1 MIDGFQ
7 VCGLYRNRERIVSM
21 KKLWIQ
27 YIMVI
32 LSAAMMMAVVPDFSD
47 SIKSAQAQPDWQI
60 DVPSEEETEFG
71 DFVLPIPDQ
80 DQSSSAQSAAGIEG
94 MSSMIRS
101 LFSSMPVSSKSSQST
116 SRVSSRR
123 SSSVIQD
130 PTASMTPIPSSK
142 PSSSS
147 SLLTSSSAS
156 SVVSAGSS
164 ETGEKV
170 WVTVNGK
177 AQELALLDVL
187 PRIVENEIGSSSE
200 PEALKA
206 QAVAAHTYIRYYND
220 RGDAPAVSLKAV
232 YPANQAKMDAAIQA
246 VADKIITVNGKAVY
260 TPYCASSA
268 GKTNSSADVWG
279 GSLSHLVS
287 VESKYDSQDTK
298 NWGTKKIIS
307 VSEIKTLLETKG
319 GITVS
324 GEPEEWFKVINYTA
338 GGYNKNMSVCG
349 QTQCRISGKT
359 QTITGRVL
367 RENILS
373 LKSAKFDVTVEGDSF
388 IFTTYGYGHGVGMP
402 QIGANLYAKNEKWSY
417 QKILTHYYTGVTIT
431 TLK

>member
-1 MIDGFQ
+1 
-7 VCGLYRNRERIVSM
+7 
-21 KKLWIQ
+21 
-27 YIMVI
+27 
-32 LSAAMMMAVVPDFSD
+32 MMAVVPDFSD
-47 SIKSAQAQPDWQI
+47 SIKSVQAQPDWQTDI
-60 DVPSEEETEFG
+60 PSEEETEFG

-80 DQSSSAQSAAGIEG
+80 DQLSSTQSAADIED
-94 MSSMIRS
+94 MSSMVRS
-101 LFSSMPVSSKSSQST
+101 LFSSMPVSSKNSQST

-142 PSSSS
+142 PSSASS
-147 SLLTSSSAS
+147 KSSSAS
-156 SVVSAGSS
+156 SKPQSSSASVTSS
-164 ETGEKV
+164 APPLVEKKV

-177 AQELALLDVL
+177 AQELALLEVL
-187 PRIVENEIGSSSE
+187 PQIVENEIGSSAE

-206 QAVAAHTYIRYYND
+206 QAVAAHTYIQYYND
-220 RGDAPAVSLKAV
+220 RGNAPAVSLKAV

-260 TPYCASSA
+260 TPYCAASA
-268 GKTNSSADVWG
+268 GKTNSSVDVWG
-279 GSLSHLVS
+279 GPLSHLVS
-287 VESKYDSQDTK
+287 VESKYDNQDAK
-298 NWGTKKIIS
+298 NWGTKKTIP
-307 VSEIKTLLETKG
+307 VSEVKSLLETKG

-324 GEPEEWFKVINYTA
+324 GKPEEWFKVINYTV

-349 QTQCRISGKT
+349 QTQCTINGKA

-373 LKSAKFDVTVEGDSF
+373 LKSAKFEVKVEGDQF
-388 IFTTYGYGHGVGMP
+388 IFTTYGDGHGVGMP

>member
-1 MIDGFQ
+1 
-7 VCGLYRNRERIVSM
+7 M

-80 DQSSSAQSAAGIEG
+80 DQSSSAQSAADIEG

-156 SVVSAGSS
+156 STVSAGSS
-164 ETGEKV
+164 EIGEKV

-287 VESKYDSQDTK
+287 VESRYDSQDTK
-298 NWGTKKIIS
+298 NWGTKKTMS
-307 VSEIKTLLETKG
+307 VSEVQKLLETKG

-349 QTQCRISGKT
+349 QTQCTINGKT

-373 LKSAKFDVTVEGDSF
+373 LRSAKFDVKVEGDSF

>member
-1 MIDGFQ
+1 
-7 VCGLYRNRERIVSM
+7 M

-60 DVPSEEETEFG
+60 DIPSEEETEFG
-71 DFVLPIPDQ
+71 DFVLPIPDR

-298 NWGTKKIIS
+298 NWGTKKTIS
-307 VSEIKTLLETKG
+307 VSEVKTLLETKG

-349 QTQCRISGKT
+349 QTQCKISGKT

>member
-1 MIDGFQ
+1 
-7 VCGLYRNRERIVSM
+7 M

-60 DVPSEEETEFG
+60 DIPSEEETEFG
-71 DFVLPIPDQ
+71 DFVLPIPDR
-80 DQSSSAQSAAGIEG
+80 DQSSSAQSAADIED
-94 MSSMIRS
+94 MSSMVRS
-101 LFSSMPVSSKSSQST
+101 LFSSMPVSSKNSQST

-142 PSSSS
+142 PSSASS
-147 SLLTSSSAS
+147 KSSSAS
-156 SVVSAGSS
+156 SKPQSSSASVTSS
-164 ETGEKV
+164 APPLVEKKV
-170 WVTVNGK
+170 WVTVNSK
-177 AQELALLDVL
+177 AQELALLEVL
-187 PRIVENEIGSSSE
+187 PQIVENEIGSSAE

-206 QAVAAHTYIRYYND
+206 QAVAAHTYIQYYND
-220 RGDAPAVSLKAV
+220 RGNAPAVSLKAV

-260 TPYCASSA
+260 TPYCAASA
-268 GKTNSSADVWG
+268 GKTNSSVDVWG
-279 GSLSHLVS
+279 GPLSHLVS
-287 VESKYDSQDTK
+287 VESKYDNQDAK
-298 NWGTKKIIS
+298 NWGTKKTIP
-307 VSEIKTLLETKG
+307 VSEVKSLLETKG

-324 GEPEEWFKVINYTA
+324 GKPEEWFKVINYTV

-349 QTQCRISGKT
+349 QTQCTINGKA

-373 LKSAKFDVTVEGDSF
+373 LKSAKFEVKVEGDQF

>member
-1 MIDGFQ
+1 
-7 VCGLYRNRERIVSM
+7 
-21 KKLWIQ
+21 
-27 YIMVI
+27 
-32 LSAAMMMAVVPDFSD
+32 MMAVVPDFSD
-47 SIKSAQAQPDWQI
+47 SIKSVQAQPDWQTDI
-60 DVPSEEETEFG
+60 PSEEETEFG

-80 DQSSSAQSAAGIEG
+80 DQLSSTQSAADIED
-94 MSSMIRS
+94 MSSMVRS
-101 LFSSMPVSSKSSQST
+101 LFSSMPVSSKNSQST

-142 PSSSS
+142 PSSASS
-147 SLLTSSSAS
+147 KSSSAS
-156 SVVSAGSS
+156 SKPQSSSAFVTSS
-164 ETGEKV
+164 APPLVEKKV

-177 AQELALLDVL
+177 AQELALLEVL
-187 PRIVENEIGSSSE
+187 PQIVENEIGSSAE

-206 QAVAAHTYIRYYND
+206 QAVAAHTYIQYYND
-220 RGDAPAVSLKAV
+220 RGNAPAVSLKAV

-260 TPYCASSA
+260 TPYCAASA
-268 GKTNSSADVWG
+268 GKTNSSVDVWG
-279 GSLSHLVS
+279 GPLSHLVS
-287 VESKYDSQDTK
+287 VESKYDNQDAK
-298 NWGTKKIIS
+298 NWGTKKTIL
-307 VSEIKTLLETKG
+307 VSEVKSLLETKG

-324 GEPEEWFKVINYTA
+324 GKPEEWFKVINYTV

-349 QTQCRISGKT
+349 QTQCTINGKA

-373 LKSAKFDVTVEGDSF
+373 LKSAKFEVKVEGDQF

>member
-1 MIDGFQ
+1 
-7 VCGLYRNRERIVSM
+7 M

-147 SLLTSSSAS
+147 SLITSSSAS

-298 NWGTKKIIS
+298 NWGTKKTIS
-307 VSEIKTLLETKG
+307 VSEVKTLLETKG

-349 QTQCRISGKT
+349 QTQCKISGKT

>member
-1 MIDGFQ
+1 
-7 VCGLYRNRERIVSM
+7 M

-47 SIKSAQAQPDWQI
+47 SIKSVQAQPDWQTDI
-60 DVPSEEETEFG
+60 PSEEETEFG

-80 DQSSSAQSAAGIEG
+80 DQLSSTQSAADIED
-94 MSSMIRS
+94 MSSMVRS
-101 LFSSMPVSSKSSQST
+101 LFSSMPVSSKNSQST

-142 PSSSS
+142 PSSASS
-147 SLLTSSSAS
+147 KSSSAS
-156 SVVSAGSS
+156 SKPQSSSAFVTSS
-164 ETGEKV
+164 APPLVEKKV

-177 AQELALLDVL
+177 AQELALLEVL
-187 PRIVENEIGSSSE
+187 PQIVENEIGSSAE

-206 QAVAAHTYIRYYND
+206 QAVAAHTYIQYYND
-220 RGDAPAVSLKAV
+220 RGNAPAVSLKAV

-260 TPYCASSA
+260 TPYCAASA
-268 GKTNSSADVWG
+268 GKTNSSVDVWG
-279 GSLSHLVS
+279 GPLSHLVS
-287 VESKYDSQDTK
+287 VESKYDNQDAK
-298 NWGTKKIIS
+298 NWGTKKTIP
-307 VSEIKTLLETKG
+307 VSEVKSLLETKG

-324 GEPEEWFKVINYTA
+324 GKPEEWFKVINYTV
-338 GGYNKNMSVCG
+338 GGYNKNMSVWG
-349 QTQCRISGKT
+349 QTQCTINGKA

-373 LKSAKFDVTVEGDSF
+373 LKSAKFEVKVEGDQF

>member
-1 MIDGFQ
+1 
-7 VCGLYRNRERIVSM
+7 M

-60 DVPSEEETEFG
+60 DIPSEEETEFG

-80 DQSSSAQSAAGIEG
+80 DQLSSTQSAADIED
-94 MSSMIRS
+94 MSSMVRS
-101 LFSSMPVSSKSSQST
+101 LFSSMPVSSKNSQST

-142 PSSSS
+142 PSSASS
-147 SLLTSSSAS
+147 KSSSAS
-156 SVVSAGSS
+156 SKPQSSSAFVTSS
-164 ETGEKV
+164 APPLVEKKV

-177 AQELALLDVL
+177 AQELALLEVL
-187 PRIVENEIGSSSE
+187 PQIVENEIGSSAE

-206 QAVAAHTYIRYYND
+206 QAVAAHTYIQYYND
-220 RGDAPAVSLKAV
+220 RGNAPAVSLKAV

-260 TPYCASSA
+260 TPYCAASA
-268 GKTNSSADVWG
+268 GKTNSSVDVWG
-279 GSLSHLVS
+279 GPLSHLVS
-287 VESKYDSQDTK
+287 VESKYDNQDAK
-298 NWGTKKIIS
+298 NWGTKKTIP
-307 VSEIKTLLETKG
+307 VSEVKSLLETKG

-324 GEPEEWFKVINYTA
+324 GKPEEWFKVINYTV

-349 QTQCRISGKT
+349 QTQCTINGKA

-373 LKSAKFDVTVEGDSF
+373 LKSAKFEVKVEGDQF

-417 QKILTHYYTGVTIT
+417 QKILTHY
-431 TLK
+431 

>member
-1 MIDGFQ
+1 
-7 VCGLYRNRERIVSM
+7 
-21 KKLWIQ
+21 
-27 YIMVI
+27 
-32 LSAAMMMAVVPDFSD
+32 MMAVVPDFSD
-47 SIKSAQAQPDWQI
+47 SIKSVQAQPDWQTDI
-60 DVPSEEETEFG
+60 PSEEETEFG

-80 DQSSSAQSAAGIEG
+80 DQLSSTQAAADIED
-94 MSSMIRS
+94 MSSMVRS
-101 LFSSMPVSSKSSQST
+101 LFSSMPVSSKNSQST

-142 PSSSS
+142 PSSASS
-147 SLLTSSSAS
+147 KSSSAS
-156 SVVSAGSS
+156 SKPQSSSAFVTSS
-164 ETGEKV
+164 APPLVEKKV

-177 AQELALLDVL
+177 AQELALLEVL
-187 PRIVENEIGSSSE
+187 PQIVENEIGSSAE

-206 QAVAAHTYIRYYND
+206 QAVAAHTYIQYYND
-220 RGDAPAVSLKAV
+220 RGNAPAVSLKAV

-260 TPYCASSA
+260 TPYCAASA
-268 GKTNSSADVWG
+268 GKTNSSVDVWG
-279 GSLSHLVS
+279 GPLSHLVS
-287 VESKYDSQDTK
+287 VESKYDNQDAK
-298 NWGTKKIIS
+298 NWGTKKTIP
-307 VSEIKTLLETKG
+307 VSEVKSLLETKG

-324 GEPEEWFKVINYTA
+324 GKPEEWFKVINYTV

-349 QTQCRISGKT
+349 QTQCTINGKA

-373 LKSAKFDVTVEGDSF
+373 LKSAKFEVKVEGDQF

>member
-1 MIDGFQ
+1 M
-7 VCGLYRNRERIVSM
+7 L
-21 KKLWIQ
+21 
-27 YIMVI
+27 
-32 LSAAMMMAVVPDFSD
+32 AVVPDFSD
-47 SIKSAQAQPDWQI
+47 LIKSAQAQPDWQTDI
-60 DVPSEEETEFG
+60 PSEEETEFG
-71 DFVLPIPDQ
+71 DFVLPIPNEDQ
-80 DQSSSAQSAAGIEG
+80 LSSVYLASDTER
-94 MSSMIRS
+94 MSSMLRS
-101 LFSSMPVSSKSSQST
+101 LFTSMPASSKSSSST
-116 SRVSSRR
+116 SRVSSKLS

-130 PTASMTPIPSSK
+130 PTASMPPIPSSK

-147 SLLTSSSAS
+147 SLFTSSA
-156 SVVSAGSS
+156 VSATSSGSS
-164 ETGEKV
+164 EVGEKV

-177 AQELALLDVL
+177 QQELALLEVL
-187 PRIVENEIGSSSE
+187 PQIVENEIGSSSE

-206 QAVAAHTYIRYYND
+206 QAVAAHTFIRYYND
-220 RGDAPAVSLKAV
+220 RDSAPAVSLKAV
-232 YPANQAKMDAAIQA
+232 YPANQAKMDAAIRA
-246 VADKIITVNGKAVY
+246 VADKIMTVGGKAVY

-268 GKTNSSADVWG
+268 GKTNSSVDVWG
-279 GSLSHLVS
+279 GNLSHLVS

-298 NWGTKKIIS
+298 NWGTRKTMS
-307 VSEIKTLLETKG
+307 VSEVKSLLETKG

-324 GEPEEWFKVINYTA
+324 GKPEEWFKIINYTA

-349 QTQCRISGKT
+349 QTQCTINGKT

-373 LKSAKFDVTVEGDSF
+373 LRSAKFDVKVEGDSF

-417 QKILTHYYTGVTIT
+417 QQILTHYYTGVTIT

>member
-1 MIDGFQ
+1 
-7 VCGLYRNRERIVSM
+7 
-21 KKLWIQ
+21 
-27 YIMVI
+27 
-32 LSAAMMMAVVPDFSD
+32 MMAVLPDFSD
-47 SIKSAQAQPDWQI
+47 SIKSVQAQPDWQTDI
-60 DVPSEEETEFG
+60 PSEEETEFG

-80 DQSSSAQSAAGIEG
+80 DQLSSTQSAADIED
-94 MSSMIRS
+94 MSSMVRS
-101 LFSSMPVSSKSSQST
+101 LFSSMPVSSKNSQST

-142 PSSSS
+142 PSSASS
-147 SLLTSSSAS
+147 KSSSAS
-156 SVVSAGSS
+156 SKPQSSSAFVTSS
-164 ETGEKV
+164 APPLVEKKV

-287 VESKYDSQDTK
+287 VESKYDNQDAK
-298 NWGTKKIIS
+298 NWGTKKTIP
-307 VSEIKTLLETKG
+307 VSEVKSLLETKG

-324 GEPEEWFKVINYTA
+324 GKPEEWFKVINYTV

-349 QTQCRISGKT
+349 QTQCTINGKA

-373 LKSAKFDVTVEGDSF
+373 LKSAKFEVKVEGDQF

>member
-1 MIDGFQ
+1 
-7 VCGLYRNRERIVSM
+7 
-21 KKLWIQ
+21 
-27 YIMVI
+27 
-32 LSAAMMMAVVPDFSD
+32 MMAVLPDFSD
-47 SIKSAQAQPDWQI
+47 SIKSVQAQPDWQTDI
-60 DVPSEEETEFG
+60 PSEEETEFG

-80 DQSSSAQSAAGIEG
+80 DQLSSTQSAADIED
-94 MSSMIRS
+94 MSSMVRS
-101 LFSSMPVSSKSSQST
+101 LFSSMPVSSKNSQST

-142 PSSSS
+142 PSSASS
-147 SLLTSSSAS
+147 KSSSAS
-156 SVVSAGSS
+156 SKPQSSSASVTSS
-164 ETGEKV
+164 APPLVEKKV

-177 AQELALLDVL
+177 AQELALLEVL
-187 PRIVENEIGSSSE
+187 PQIVENEIGSSAE

-206 QAVAAHTYIRYYND
+206 QAVAAHTYIQYYND
-220 RGDAPAVSLKAV
+220 RGNAPAVSLKAV

-260 TPYCASSA
+260 TPYCAASA
-268 GKTNSSADVWG
+268 GKTNSSVDVWG
-279 GSLSHLVS
+279 GPLSHLVS
-287 VESKYDSQDTK
+287 VESKYDNQDAK
-298 NWGTKKIIS
+298 NWGTKKTIP
-307 VSEIKTLLETKG
+307 VSEVKSLLETKG

-324 GEPEEWFKVINYTA
+324 GKPEEWFKVINYTV

-349 QTQCRISGKT
+349 QTQCTINGKA

-373 LKSAKFDVTVEGDSF
+373 LKSAKFEVKVEGDQF

>member
-1 MIDGFQ
+1 
-7 VCGLYRNRERIVSM
+7 
-21 KKLWIQ
+21 
-27 YIMVI
+27 
-32 LSAAMMMAVVPDFSD
+32 MMAVVPDFSD
-47 SIKSAQAQPDWQI
+47 SIKSVQAQPDWQTDI
-60 DVPSEEETEFG
+60 PSEEETEFG

-80 DQSSSAQSAAGIEG
+80 DQLSSTQSAADIED
-94 MSSMIRS
+94 MSSMVRS
-101 LFSSMPVSSKSSQST
+101 LFSSMPVSSKNSQST

-142 PSSSS
+142 PSSASS
-147 SLLTSSSAS
+147 KSSSAS
-156 SVVSAGSS
+156 SKPQSSSAFVTSS
-164 ETGEKV
+164 APPLVEKKV

-177 AQELALLDVL
+177 AQELALLEVL
-187 PRIVENEIGSSSE
+187 PQIVENEIGSSAE

-206 QAVAAHTYIRYYND
+206 QAVAAHTYIQYYND
-220 RGDAPAVSLKAV
+220 RGNAPAVSLKAV

-260 TPYCASSA
+260 TPYCAASA
-268 GKTNSSADVWG
+268 GKTNSSVDVWG
-279 GSLSHLVS
+279 GPLSHLVS

-298 NWGTKKIIS
+298 NWGTKKTIS
-307 VSEIKTLLETKG
+307 VSEVKTLLETKG

-349 QTQCRISGKT
+349 QTQCKISGKT

>member
-1 MIDGFQ
+1 
-7 VCGLYRNRERIVSM
+7 M

-60 DVPSEEETEFG
+60 DIPSEEETEFG

-80 DQSSSAQSAAGIEG
+80 DQLSSTQSAADIED
-94 MSSMIRS
+94 MSSMVRS
-101 LFSSMPVSSKSSQST
+101 LFSSMPVSSKNSQST

-142 PSSSS
+142 PSSASS
-147 SLLTSSSAS
+147 KSSSAS
-156 SVVSAGSS
+156 SKPQSSSAFVTSS
-164 ETGEKV
+164 APPLVEKKV

-177 AQELALLDVL
+177 AQELALLEVL
-187 PRIVENEIGSSSE
+187 PQIVENEIGSSAE

-206 QAVAAHTYIRYYND
+206 QAVAAHTYIQYYND
-220 RGDAPAVSLKAV
+220 RGNAPAVSLKAV

-260 TPYCASSA
+260 TPYCAASA
-268 GKTNSSADVWG
+268 GKTNSSVDVWG
-279 GSLSHLVS
+279 GPLSHLVS
-287 VESKYDSQDTK
+287 VESKYDNQDAK
-298 NWGTKKIIS
+298 NWGTKKTIP
-307 VSEIKTLLETKG
+307 VSEVKSLLETKG

-324 GEPEEWFKVINYTA
+324 GKPEEWFKVINYTV

-349 QTQCRISGKT
+349 QTQCTINGKA

-373 LKSAKFDVTVEGDSF
+373 LKSAKFEVKVEGDQF

>member
-1 MIDGFQ
+1 M
-7 VCGLYRNRERIVSM
+7 
-21 KKLWIQ
+21 
-27 YIMVI
+27 
-32 LSAAMMMAVVPDFSD
+32 
-47 SIKSAQAQPDWQI
+47 
-60 DVPSEEETEFG
+60 
-71 DFVLPIPDQ
+71 
-80 DQSSSAQSAAGIEG
+80 
-94 MSSMIRS
+94 
-101 LFSSMPVSSKSSQST
+101 
-116 SRVSSRR
+116 
-123 SSSVIQD
+123 IQD

-142 PSSSS
+142 PSSASS
-147 SLLTSSSAS
+147 KSSSAS
-156 SVVSAGSS
+156 SKPQSSSASVTSS
-164 ETGEKV
+164 APPLVEKKV

-177 AQELALLDVL
+177 AQELALLEVL
-187 PRIVENEIGSSSE
+187 PQIVENEIGSSAE

-206 QAVAAHTYIRYYND
+206 QAVAAHTYIQYYND
-220 RGDAPAVSLKAV
+220 RGNAPAVSLKAV

-260 TPYCASSA
+260 TPYCAASA
-268 GKTNSSADVWG
+268 GKTNSSVDVWG
-279 GSLSHLVS
+279 GPLSHLVS
-287 VESKYDSQDTK
+287 VESKYDNQDAK
-298 NWGTKKIIS
+298 NWGTKKTIP
-307 VSEIKTLLETKG
+307 VSEVKSLLETKG

-324 GEPEEWFKVINYTA
+324 GKPEEWFKVINYTV

-349 QTQCRISGKT
+349 QTQCTINGKA

-373 LKSAKFDVTVEGDSF
+373 LKSAKFEVKVEGDQF

>member
-1 MIDGFQ
+1 
-7 VCGLYRNRERIVSM
+7 M

-60 DVPSEEETEFG
+60 DIPSEEETEFG
-71 DFVLPIPDQ
+71 DFVLPIPDR
-80 DQSSSAQSAAGIEG
+80 DQSSSAQSAADIED
-94 MSSMIRS
+94 MSSMVRS
-101 LFSSMPVSSKSSQST
+101 LFSSMPVSSKNSQST

-142 PSSSS
+142 PSSASS
-147 SLLTSSSAS
+147 KSSSAS
-156 SVVSAGSS
+156 SKPQSSSASVTSS
-164 ETGEKV
+164 APPLVEKKV

-177 AQELALLDVL
+177 AQELALLEVL
-187 PRIVENEIGSSSE
+187 PQIVENEIGSSAE

-206 QAVAAHTYIRYYND
+206 QAVAAHTYIQYYND
-220 RGDAPAVSLKAV
+220 RGNAPAVSLKAV

-260 TPYCASSA
+260 TPYCAASA
-268 GKTNSSADVWG
+268 GKTNSSVDVWG
-279 GSLSHLVS
+279 GPLSHLVS
-287 VESKYDSQDTK
+287 VESKYDNQDAK
-298 NWGTKKIIS
+298 NWGTKKTIP
-307 VSEIKTLLETKG
+307 VSEVKSLLETKG

-324 GEPEEWFKVINYTA
+324 GKPEEWFKVINYTV

-349 QTQCRISGKT
+349 QTQCTINGKA

-373 LKSAKFDVTVEGDSF
+373 LKSAKFEVKVEGDQF

>member
-1 MIDGFQ
+1 
-7 VCGLYRNRERIVSM
+7 M

-47 SIKSAQAQPDWQI
+47 SIKSVQAQPDWQTDI
-60 DVPSEEETEFG
+60 PSEEETEFG

-80 DQSSSAQSAAGIEG
+80 DQLSSTQSAADIED
-94 MSSMIRS
+94 MSSMVRS
-101 LFSSMPVSSKSSQST
+101 LFSSMPVSSKNSQST

-142 PSSSS
+142 PSSASS
-147 SLLTSSSAS
+147 KSSSAS
-156 SVVSAGSS
+156 SKPQSSSASVTSS
-164 ETGEKV
+164 APPLVEKKV

-177 AQELALLDVL
+177 AQELALLEVL
-187 PRIVENEIGSSSE
+187 PQIVENEIGSSAE

-206 QAVAAHTYIRYYND
+206 QAVAAHTYIQYYND
-220 RGDAPAVSLKAV
+220 RGNAPAVSLKAV

-246 VADKIITVNGKAVY
+246 VADKIITLNGKAVY
-260 TPYCASSA
+260 TPYCAASA
-268 GKTNSSADVWG
+268 GKTNSSVDVWG
-279 GSLSHLVS
+279 GPLSHLVS
-287 VESKYDSQDTK
+287 VESKYDNQDAK
-298 NWGTKKIIS
+298 NWGTKKTIP
-307 VSEIKTLLETKG
+307 VSEVKSLLETKG

-324 GEPEEWFKVINYTA
+324 GKPEEWFKVINYTV

-349 QTQCRISGKT
+349 QTQCTINGKA

-373 LKSAKFDVTVEGDSF
+373 LKSAKFEVKVEGDQF

>member
-1 MIDGFQ
+1 
-7 VCGLYRNRERIVSM
+7 
-21 KKLWIQ
+21 
-27 YIMVI
+27 
-32 LSAAMMMAVVPDFSD
+32 MMAVVPDFSD
-47 SIKSAQAQPDWQI
+47 SIKSVQAQPDWQTDI
-60 DVPSEEETEFG
+60 PSEEETEFG

-80 DQSSSAQSAAGIEG
+80 DQLSSTQSAADIED
-94 MSSMIRS
+94 MSSMVRS
-101 LFSSMPVSSKSSQST
+101 LFSSMPVSSKNSQST

-142 PSSSS
+142 PSSASS
-147 SLLTSSSAS
+147 KSSSAS
-156 SVVSAGSS
+156 SKPQSSSASVTSS
-164 ETGEKV
+164 APPLVEKKV

-177 AQELALLDVL
+177 AQELALLEVL
-187 PRIVENEIGSSSE
+187 PQIVENEIGSSAE

-206 QAVAAHTYIRYYND
+206 QAVAAHTYIQYYND
-220 RGDAPAVSLKAV
+220 RGNAPAVSLKAV

-260 TPYCASSA
+260 TPYCAASA
-268 GKTNSSADVWG
+268 GKTNSSVDVWG
-279 GSLSHLVS
+279 GPLSHLVS
-287 VESKYDSQDTK
+287 VESKYDNQDAK
-298 NWGTKKIIS
+298 NWGTKKTIP
-307 VSEIKTLLETKG
+307 VSEVKSLLETKG

-324 GEPEEWFKVINYTA
+324 GKPEEWFKVINYTV

-349 QTQCRISGKT
+349 QTQCTINGKA

-373 LKSAKFDVTVEGDSF
+373 LKSAKFEVKVEGDQF

>member
-1 MIDGFQ
+1 
-7 VCGLYRNRERIVSM
+7 M

-47 SIKSAQAQPDWQI
+47 SIKSVQAQPDWQTDI
-60 DVPSEEETEFG
+60 PSEEETEFG

-80 DQSSSAQSAAGIEG
+80 DQLSSTQSAADIED
-94 MSSMIRS
+94 MSSMVRS
-101 LFSSMPVSSKSSQST
+101 LFSSMPVSSKNSQST

-142 PSSSS
+142 PSSASS
-147 SLLTSSSAS
+147 KSSSAS
-156 SVVSAGSS
+156 SKPQSSSAFVTSS
-164 ETGEKV
+164 APPLVEKKV

-177 AQELALLDVL
+177 AQELALLEVL
-187 PRIVENEIGSSSE
+187 PQIVENEIGSSAE

-206 QAVAAHTYIRYYND
+206 QAVAAHTYIQYYND
-220 RGDAPAVSLKAV
+220 RGNAPAVSLKAV

-260 TPYCASSA
+260 TPYCAASA
-268 GKTNSSADVWG
+268 GKTNSSVDVWG
-279 GSLSHLVS
+279 GPLSHLVS
-287 VESKYDSQDTK
+287 VESKYDNQDAK
-298 NWGTKKIIS
+298 NWGTKKTIL
-307 VSEIKTLLETKG
+307 VSEVKSLLETKG

-324 GEPEEWFKVINYTA
+324 GKPEEWFKVINYTV

-349 QTQCRISGKT
+349 QTQCTINGKA

-373 LKSAKFDVTVEGDSF
+373 LKSAKFEVKVEGDQF

>member
-1 MIDGFQ
+1 
-7 VCGLYRNRERIVSM
+7 
-21 KKLWIQ
+21 
-27 YIMVI
+27 
-32 LSAAMMMAVVPDFSD
+32 MMAVVPDFSD
-47 SIKSAQAQPDWQI
+47 SIKSVQAQPDWQTDI
-60 DVPSEEETEFG
+60 PSEEETEFG

-80 DQSSSAQSAAGIEG
+80 DQLSSTQSAADIED
-94 MSSMIRS
+94 MSSMVRS
-101 LFSSMPVSSKSSQST
+101 LFSSMPVSSKNSQST

-130 PTASMTPIPSSK
+130 PTASMRPIPSSK
-142 PSSSS
+142 PSSASS
-147 SLLTSSSAS
+147 KSSSAS
-156 SVVSAGSS
+156 SKPQSSSAFVTSS
-164 ETGEKV
+164 APPLVEKKV

-177 AQELALLDVL
+177 AQELALLEVL
-187 PRIVENEIGSSSE
+187 PQIVENEIGSSAE

-206 QAVAAHTYIRYYND
+206 QAVAAHTYIQYYND
-220 RGDAPAVSLKAV
+220 RGNAPAVSLKAV

-260 TPYCASSA
+260 TPYCAASA
-268 GKTNSSADVWG
+268 GKTNSSVDVWG
-279 GSLSHLVS
+279 GPLSHLVS
-287 VESKYDSQDTK
+287 VESKYDNQDAK
-298 NWGTKKIIS
+298 NWGTKKTIP
-307 VSEIKTLLETKG
+307 VSEVKSLLETKG

-324 GEPEEWFKVINYTA
+324 GKPEEWFKVINYTV

-349 QTQCRISGKT
+349 QTQCTINGKA

-373 LKSAKFDVTVEGDSF
+373 LKSAKFEVKVEGDQF

>member
-1 MIDGFQ
+1 
-7 VCGLYRNRERIVSM
+7 M

-47 SIKSAQAQPDWQI
+47 SIKSVQAQPDWQTDI
-60 DVPSEEETEFG
+60 PSEEETEFG

-80 DQSSSAQSAAGIEG
+80 DQLSSTQSAADIED
-94 MSSMIRS
+94 MSSMVRS
-101 LFSSMPVSSKSSQST
+101 LFSSMPVSSKNSQST

-142 PSSSS
+142 PSSASS
-147 SLLTSSSAS
+147 KSSSAS
-156 SVVSAGSS
+156 SKPQSSSASVTSS
-164 ETGEKV
+164 APPLVEKKV

-177 AQELALLDVL
+177 AQELALLEVL
-187 PRIVENEIGSSSE
+187 PQIVENEIGSSAE

-206 QAVAAHTYIRYYND
+206 QAVAAHTYIQYYND
-220 RGDAPAVSLKAV
+220 RGNAPAVSLKAV

-260 TPYCASSA
+260 TPYCAASA
-268 GKTNSSADVWG
+268 GKTNSSVDVWAG
-279 GSLSHLVS
+279 ALSHLVS
-287 VESKYDSQDTK
+287 VESKYDNQDAK
-298 NWGTKKIIS
+298 NWGTKKTIP
-307 VSEIKTLLETKG
+307 VSEVKSLLETKG

-324 GEPEEWFKVINYTA
+324 GKPEEWFKVINYTV
-338 GGYNKNMSVCG
+338 GGYNKNMSVCK
-349 QTQCRISGKT
+349 QTQCTINGKA

-373 LKSAKFDVTVEGDSF
+373 LKSAKFEVKVEGDQF

>member
-1 MIDGFQ
+1 
-7 VCGLYRNRERIVSM
+7 
-21 KKLWIQ
+21 
-27 YIMVI
+27 
-32 LSAAMMMAVVPDFSD
+32 MMAVVPDFSD
-47 SIKSAQAQPDWQI
+47 SIKSAQAQPDWQTDI
-60 DVPSEEETEFG
+60 PSEEETEFG

-80 DQSSSAQSAAGIEG
+80 DQLSSTQSAADIED
-94 MSSMIRS
+94 MSSMVRS
-101 LFSSMPVSSKSSQST
+101 LFSSMPVSSKNSQST

-142 PSSSS
+142 PSSASS
-147 SLLTSSSAS
+147 KSSSAS
-156 SVVSAGSS
+156 SKPQSSSASVTSS
-164 ETGEKV
+164 APPLVEKKV

-177 AQELALLDVL
+177 AQELALLEVL
-187 PRIVENEIGSSSE
+187 PQIVENEIGSSAE

-206 QAVAAHTYIRYYND
+206 QAVAAHTYIQYYND
-220 RGDAPAVSLKAV
+220 RGNAPAVSLKAV

-260 TPYCASSA
+260 TPYCAASA
-268 GKTNSSADVWG
+268 GKTNSSVDVWAG
-279 GSLSHLVS
+279 ALSHLVS
-287 VESKYDSQDTK
+287 VESKYDNQDAK
-298 NWGTKKIIS
+298 NWGTKKTIP
-307 VSEIKTLLETKG
+307 VSEVKSLLETKG

-324 GEPEEWFKVINYTA
+324 GKPEEWFKVINYTV
-338 GGYNKNMSVCG
+338 GGYNKNMSVCK
-349 QTQCRISGKT
+349 QTQCTINGKA

-373 LKSAKFDVTVEGDSF
+373 LKSAKFEVKVEGDQF

>member
-1 MIDGFQ
+1 
-7 VCGLYRNRERIVSM
+7 M

-47 SIKSAQAQPDWQI
+47 SIKSVQAQPDWQTDI
-60 DVPSEEETEFG
+60 PSEEETEFG

-80 DQSSSAQSAAGIEG
+80 DQLSSTQSAADIED
-94 MSSMIRS
+94 MSSMVRS
-101 LFSSMPVSSKSSQST
+101 LFSSMPVSSKNSQST

-142 PSSSS
+142 PSSASS
-147 SLLTSSSAS
+147 KSSSAS
-156 SVVSAGSS
+156 SKPQSSSAFVTSS
-164 ETGEKV
+164 APPLVEKKV

-177 AQELALLDVL
+177 AQELALLEVL
-187 PRIVENEIGSSSE
+187 PQIVENEIGSSAE

-206 QAVAAHTYIRYYND
+206 QAVAAHTYIQYYND
-220 RGDAPAVSLKAV
+220 RGNAPAVSLKAV

-260 TPYCASSA
+260 TPYCAASA
-268 GKTNSSADVWG
+268 GKTNSSVDVWG
-279 GSLSHLVS
+279 GPLSHLVS

-298 NWGTKKIIS
+298 NWGTKKTIS
-307 VSEIKTLLETKG
+307 VSEVKTLLETKG

-349 QTQCRISGKT
+349 QTQCKISGKT

>member
-1 MIDGFQ
+1 
-7 VCGLYRNRERIVSM
+7 M

-47 SIKSAQAQPDWQI
+47 SIKSVQAQPDWQTDI
-60 DVPSEEETEFG
+60 PSEEETEFG

-80 DQSSSAQSAAGIEG
+80 DQLSSTQSAADIED
-94 MSSMIRS
+94 MSSMVRS
-101 LFSSMPVSSKSSQST
+101 LFSSMPVSSKNSQST

-142 PSSSS
+142 PSSASS
-147 SLLTSSSAS
+147 KSSSAS
-156 SVVSAGSS
+156 SKPQSSSAFVTSS
-164 ETGEKV
+164 APPLVEKKV

-177 AQELALLDVL
+177 AQELALLEVL
-187 PRIVENEIGSSSE
+187 PPIVENEIGSSAE

-206 QAVAAHTYIRYYND
+206 QAVAAHTYIQYYND
-220 RGDAPAVSLKAV
+220 RGNAPAVSLKAV

-260 TPYCASSA
+260 TPYCAASA
-268 GKTNSSADVWG
+268 GKTNSSVDVWG
-279 GSLSHLVS
+279 GPLSHLVS
-287 VESKYDSQDTK
+287 VESKYDNQDAK
-298 NWGTKKIIS
+298 NWGTKKTIP
-307 VSEIKTLLETKG
+307 VSEVKSLLETKG

-324 GEPEEWFKVINYTA
+324 GKPEEWFKVINYTV

-349 QTQCRISGKT
+349 QTQCTINGKA

-373 LKSAKFDVTVEGDSF
+373 LKSAKFEVKVEGDQF

>member
-1 MIDGFQ
+1 
-7 VCGLYRNRERIVSM
+7 M

-32 LSAAMMMAVVPDFSD
+32 LSAEMMMAVVPDFSD
-47 SIKSAQAQPDWQI
+47 SIKSVQAQPDWQTDI
-60 DVPSEEETEFG
+60 PSEEETEFG

-80 DQSSSAQSAAGIEG
+80 DQLSSTQSAADIED
-94 MSSMIRS
+94 MSSMVRS
-101 LFSSMPVSSKSSQST
+101 LFSSMPVSSKNSQST

-142 PSSSS
+142 PSSASS
-147 SLLTSSSAS
+147 KSSSAS
-156 SVVSAGSS
+156 SKPQSSSAFVTSS
-164 ETGEKV
+164 APPLVEKKV

-177 AQELALLDVL
+177 AQELALLEVL
-187 PRIVENEIGSSSE
+187 PQIVENEIGSSAE

-206 QAVAAHTYIRYYND
+206 QAVAAHTYIQYYND
-220 RGDAPAVSLKAV
+220 RGNAPAVSLKAV

-260 TPYCASSA
+260 TPYCAASA
-268 GKTNSSADVWG
+268 GKTNSSVDVWG
-279 GSLSHLVS
+279 GPLSHLVS
-287 VESKYDSQDTK
+287 VESKYDNQDAK
-298 NWGTKKIIS
+298 NWGTKKTIP
-307 VSEIKTLLETKG
+307 VSEVKSLLETKG

-324 GEPEEWFKVINYTA
+324 GKPEEWFKVINYTV

-349 QTQCRISGKT
+349 QTQCTINGKA

-373 LKSAKFDVTVEGDSF
+373 LKSAKFEVKVEGDQF

>member
-1 MIDGFQ
+1 
-7 VCGLYRNRERIVSM
+7 
-21 KKLWIQ
+21 
-27 YIMVI
+27 
-32 LSAAMMMAVVPDFSD
+32 MMAVVPDFSD
-47 SIKSAQAQPDWQI
+47 SIKSVQAQPDWQTDI
-60 DVPSEEETEFG
+60 PSEEETEFG

-80 DQSSSAQSAAGIEG
+80 DQLSSTQSAADIED
-94 MSSMIRS
+94 MSSMVRS
-101 LFSSMPVSSKSSQST
+101 LFSSMPVSSKNSQST

-142 PSSSS
+142 PSSASS
-147 SLLTSSSAS
+147 KSSSAS
-156 SVVSAGSS
+156 SKPQSSSASVTSS
-164 ETGEKV
+164 APPLVEKKV

-177 AQELALLDVL
+177 AQELALLEVL
-187 PRIVENEIGSSSE
+187 PRIVENEIGSSAE

-206 QAVAAHTYIRYYND
+206 QAVAAHTYIQYYND
-220 RGDAPAVSLKAV
+220 RGNAPAVSLKAV

-260 TPYCASSA
+260 TPYCAASA
-268 GKTNSSADVWG
+268 GKTNSSVDVWAG
-279 GSLSHLVS
+279 ALSHLVS
-287 VESKYDSQDTK
+287 VESKYDNQDAK
-298 NWGTKKIIS
+298 NWGTKKTIP
-307 VSEIKTLLETKG
+307 VSEVKSLLETKG

-324 GEPEEWFKVINYTA
+324 GKPEEWFKVINYTV

-349 QTQCRISGKT
+349 QTQCTINGKA

-373 LKSAKFDVTVEGDSF
+373 LKSAKFEVKVEGDQF

>member
-1 MIDGFQ
+1 
-7 VCGLYRNRERIVSM
+7 
-21 KKLWIQ
+21 
-27 YIMVI
+27 
-32 LSAAMMMAVVPDFSD
+32 MAVVPDFSD
-47 SIKSAQAQPDWQI
+47 SIKSVQAQPDWQTDI
-60 DVPSEEETEFG
+60 PSEEETEFG

-80 DQSSSAQSAAGIEG
+80 DQLSSTQSAADIED
-94 MSSMIRS
+94 MSSMVRS
-101 LFSSMPVSSKSSQST
+101 LFSSMPVSSKNSQST

-142 PSSSS
+142 PSSASS
-147 SLLTSSSAS
+147 KSSSAS
-156 SVVSAGSS
+156 SKPQSSSAFVTSS
-164 ETGEKV
+164 APPLVEKKV

-177 AQELALLDVL
+177 AQELALLEVL
-187 PRIVENEIGSSSE
+187 PQIVENEIGSSAE

-206 QAVAAHTYIRYYND
+206 QAVAAHTYIQYYND
-220 RGDAPAVSLKAV
+220 RGNAPAVSLKAV

-260 TPYCASSA
+260 TPYCAASA
-268 GKTNSSADVWG
+268 GKTNSSVDVWG
-279 GSLSHLVS
+279 GPLSHLVS

-298 NWGTKKIIS
+298 NWGTKKTIS
-307 VSEIKTLLETKG
+307 VSEVKTLLETKG

-349 QTQCRISGKT
+349 QTQCKISGKT

>member
-1 MIDGFQ
+1 
-7 VCGLYRNRERIVSM
+7 M

-60 DVPSEEETEFG
+60 DIPSEEETEFG
-71 DFVLPIPDQ
+71 DFVLPIPDR
-80 DQSSSAQSAAGIEG
+80 DQSSSAQSAADIED
-94 MSSMIRS
+94 MSSMVRS
-101 LFSSMPVSSKSSQST
+101 LFSSMPVSSKNSQST

-187 PRIVENEIGSSSE
+187 PRIVENEIGSSAE

-206 QAVAAHTYIRYYND
+206 QAVAAHTYIQYYND
-220 RGDAPAVSLKAV
+220 RGNAPAVSLKAV

-260 TPYCASSA
+260 TPYCAASA
-268 GKTNSSADVWG
+268 GKTNSSVDVWG
-279 GSLSHLVS
+279 GPLSHLVS
-287 VESKYDSQDTK
+287 VESKYDNQDAK
-298 NWGTKKIIS
+298 NWGTKKTIP
-307 VSEIKTLLETKG
+307 VSEVKSLLETKG

-324 GEPEEWFKVINYTA
+324 GKPEEWFKVINYTV

-349 QTQCRISGKT
+349 QTQCTINGKA

-373 LKSAKFDVTVEGDSF
+373 LKSAKFEVKVEGDQF

>member
-1 MIDGFQ
+1 
-7 VCGLYRNRERIVSM
+7 M

-47 SIKSAQAQPDWQI
+47 SIKSAQAQPDWQTDI
-60 DVPSEEETEFG
+60 PSEEETEFG

-80 DQSSSAQSAAGIEG
+80 DQLSSTQSAADIED
-94 MSSMIRS
+94 MSSMVRS
-101 LFSSMPVSSKSSQST
+101 LFSSMPVSSKNSQST

-142 PSSSS
+142 PSSASS
-147 SLLTSSSAS
+147 KSSSAS
-156 SVVSAGSS
+156 SKPQSSSASVTSS
-164 ETGEKV
+164 APPLVEKKV

-177 AQELALLDVL
+177 AQELALLEVL
-187 PRIVENEIGSSSE
+187 PQIVENEIGSSAE

-206 QAVAAHTYIRYYND
+206 QAVAAHTYIQYYND
-220 RGDAPAVSLKAV
+220 RGNAPAVSLKAV

-260 TPYCASSA
+260 TPYCAASA
-268 GKTNSSADVWG
+268 GKTNSSVDVWG
-279 GSLSHLVS
+279 GPLSHLVS
-287 VESKYDSQDTK
+287 VESKYDNQDAK
-298 NWGTKKIIS
+298 NWGTKKTIP
-307 VSEIKTLLETKG
+307 VSEVKSLLETKG

-324 GEPEEWFKVINYTA
+324 GKPEEWFKVINYTV

-349 QTQCRISGKT
+349 QTQCTINGKA

-373 LKSAKFDVTVEGDSF
+373 LKSAKFEVKVEGDQF

>member
-1 MIDGFQ
+1 
-7 VCGLYRNRERIVSM
+7 
-21 KKLWIQ
+21 
-27 YIMVI
+27 
-32 LSAAMMMAVVPDFSD
+32 MMAVVPDFSD
-47 SIKSAQAQPDWQI
+47 SIKSVQAQPDWQTDI
-60 DVPSEEETEFG
+60 PSEEETEFG

-80 DQSSSAQSAAGIEG
+80 DQLSSTQSAADIED
-94 MSSMIRS
+94 MSSMVRS
-101 LFSSMPVSSKSSQST
+101 LFSSMPVSSKNSQST

-142 PSSSS
+142 PSSASS
-147 SLLTSSSAS
+147 KSSSAS
-156 SVVSAGSS
+156 SKPQSSSASVTSS
-164 ETGEKV
+164 APPLVEKKV

-177 AQELALLDVL
+177 AQELALLEVL
-187 PRIVENEIGSSSE
+187 PQIVENEIGSSAE

-206 QAVAAHTYIRYYND
+206 QAVAAHTYIQYYND
-220 RGDAPAVSLKAV
+220 RGNAPAVSLKAV

-260 TPYCASSA
+260 TPYCAASA
-268 GKTNSSADVWG
+268 GKTNSSVDVWG
-279 GSLSHLVS
+279 GPLSHLVS
-287 VESKYDSQDTK
+287 VESKYDNQDAK
-298 NWGTKKIIS
+298 NWGTKKTIL
-307 VSEIKTLLETKG
+307 VSEVKSLLETKG

-324 GEPEEWFKVINYTA
+324 GKPEEWFKVINYTV

-349 QTQCRISGKT
+349 QTQCTINGKA

-373 LKSAKFDVTVEGDSF
+373 LKSAKFEVKVEGDQF

>member
-1 MIDGFQ
+1 MIDDFQ

-60 DVPSEEETEFG
+60 DIPSEEETEFG
-71 DFVLPIPDQ
+71 DFVLPIPDR
-80 DQSSSAQSAAGIEG
+80 DQSSSAQSAADIEG

-307 VSEIKTLLETKG
+307 VSEVKTLLETKG

-349 QTQCRISGKT
+349 QTQCKISGKT

>member
-1 MIDGFQ
+1 
-7 VCGLYRNRERIVSM
+7 M

-47 SIKSAQAQPDWQI
+47 SIKSVQAQPDWQTDI
-60 DVPSEEETEFG
+60 PSEEETEFG

-80 DQSSSAQSAAGIEG
+80 DQLSSTQSAADIED
-94 MSSMIRS
+94 MSSMVRS
-101 LFSSMPVSSKSSQST
+101 LFSSMPVSSKNSQST

-142 PSSSS
+142 PSSASAN
-147 SLLTSSSAS
+147 SSSAS
-156 SVVSAGSS
+156 SKPQSSSAFVTSS
-164 ETGEKV
+164 APPLVEKKV

-177 AQELALLDVL
+177 AQELALLEVL
-187 PRIVENEIGSSSE
+187 PQIVENEIGSSAE

-206 QAVAAHTYIRYYND
+206 QAVAAHTYIQYYND
-220 RGDAPAVSLKAV
+220 RGNAPAVSLKAV

-260 TPYCASSA
+260 TPYCAASA
-268 GKTNSSADVWG
+268 GKTNSSVDVWG
-279 GSLSHLVS
+279 GPLSHLVS

-298 NWGTKKIIS
+298 NWGTKKTIS
-307 VSEIKTLLETKG
+307 VSEVKTLLETKG

-349 QTQCRISGKT
+349 QTQCKISGKT

>member
-1 MIDGFQ
+1 
-7 VCGLYRNRERIVSM
+7 
-21 KKLWIQ
+21 
-27 YIMVI
+27 
-32 LSAAMMMAVVPDFSD
+32 MAVVPDFSD
-47 SIKSAQAQPDWQI
+47 SIKSVQAQPDWQTDI
-60 DVPSEEETEFG
+60 PSEEETEFG

-80 DQSSSAQSAAGIEG
+80 DQLSSTQSAADIED
-94 MSSMIRS
+94 MSSMVRS
-101 LFSSMPVSSKSSQST
+101 LFSSMPVSSKNSQST
-116 SRVSSRR
+116 SRVSRRR

-142 PSSSS
+142 PSSASS
-147 SLLTSSSAS
+147 KSSSAS
-156 SVVSAGSS
+156 SKPQSSSAFVTSS
-164 ETGEKV
+164 APPLVEKKV

-177 AQELALLDVL
+177 AQELALLEVL
-187 PRIVENEIGSSSE
+187 PQIVENEIGSSAE

-206 QAVAAHTYIRYYND
+206 QAVAAHTYIQYYND
-220 RGDAPAVSLKAV
+220 RGNAPAVSLKAV

-260 TPYCASSA
+260 TPYCAASA
-268 GKTNSSADVWG
+268 GKTNSSVDVWG
-279 GSLSHLVS
+279 GPLSHLVS
-287 VESKYDSQDTK
+287 VESKYDNQDAK
-298 NWGTKKIIS
+298 NWGTKKTIP
-307 VSEIKTLLETKG
+307 VSEVKSLLETKG

-324 GEPEEWFKVINYTA
+324 GKPEEWFKVINYTV

-349 QTQCRISGKT
+349 QTQCTINGKA

-373 LKSAKFDVTVEGDSF
+373 LKSAKFEVKVEGDQF

>member
-1 MIDGFQ
+1 
-7 VCGLYRNRERIVSM
+7 M

-47 SIKSAQAQPDWQI
+47 SIKSVQAQPDWQTDI
-60 DVPSEEETEFG
+60 PSEEETEFG

-80 DQSSSAQSAAGIEG
+80 DQLSSTQSAADIED
-94 MSSMIRS
+94 MSSMVRS
-101 LFSSMPVSSKSSQST
+101 LFSSMPVSSKNSQST

-142 PSSSS
+142 PSSASS
-147 SLLTSSSAS
+147 KSSSAS
-156 SVVSAGSS
+156 SKPQSSSASVTSS
-164 ETGEKV
+164 APPLVEKKV

-177 AQELALLDVL
+177 AQELALLEVL
-187 PRIVENEIGSSSE
+187 PQIVENEIGSSAE

-206 QAVAAHTYIRYYND
+206 QAVAAHTYIQYYND
-220 RGDAPAVSLKAV
+220 RGNAPAVSLKAV

-260 TPYCASSA
+260 TPYCAASA
-268 GKTNSSADVWG
+268 GKTNSSVDVWG
-279 GSLSHLVS
+279 GPLSHLVS
-287 VESKYDSQDTK
+287 VESKYDNQDAK
-298 NWGTKKIIS
+298 NWGTKKTIL
-307 VSEIKTLLETKG
+307 VSEVKSLLETKG

-324 GEPEEWFKVINYTA
+324 GKPEEWFKVINYTV

-349 QTQCRISGKT
+349 QTQCTINGKA

-373 LKSAKFDVTVEGDSF
+373 LKSAKFEVKVEGDQF

>member
-1 MIDGFQ
+1 
-7 VCGLYRNRERIVSM
+7 
-21 KKLWIQ
+21 
-27 YIMVI
+27 
-32 LSAAMMMAVVPDFSD
+32 MMAVVPDFSD

-60 DVPSEEETEFG
+60 DIPSEEETEFG
-71 DFVLPIPDQ
+71 DFVLPIPDR
-80 DQSSSAQSAAGIEG
+80 DQSSSAQSAADIED
-94 MSSMIRS
+94 MSSMVRS
-101 LFSSMPVSSKSSQST
+101 LFSSMPVSSKNSQST

-187 PRIVENEIGSSSE
+187 PRIVENEIGSSAE

-206 QAVAAHTYIRYYND
+206 QAVAAHTYIQYYND
-220 RGDAPAVSLKAV
+220 RGNAPAVSLKAV

-260 TPYCASSA
+260 TPYCAASA
-268 GKTNSSADVWG
+268 GKTNSSVDVWG
-279 GSLSHLVS
+279 GPLSHLVS
-287 VESKYDSQDTK
+287 VESKYDNQDAK
-298 NWGTKKIIS
+298 NWGTKKTIP
-307 VSEIKTLLETKG
+307 VSEVKSLLETKG

-324 GEPEEWFKVINYTA
+324 GKPEEWFKVINYTV

-349 QTQCRISGKT
+349 QTQCTINGKA

-373 LKSAKFDVTVEGDSF
+373 LKSAKFEVKVEGDQF

>member
-1 MIDGFQ
+1 
-7 VCGLYRNRERIVSM
+7 
-21 KKLWIQ
+21 
-27 YIMVI
+27 
-32 LSAAMMMAVVPDFSD
+32 MAVVPDFSD
-47 SIKSAQAQPDWQI
+47 SIKSVQAQPDWQTDI
-60 DVPSEEETEFG
+60 PSEEETEFG

-80 DQSSSAQSAAGIEG
+80 DQLSSTQSAADIED
-94 MSSMIRS
+94 MSSMVRS
-101 LFSSMPVSSKSSQST
+101 LFSSMPVSSKNSQST

-142 PSSSS
+142 PSSASS
-147 SLLTSSSAS
+147 KSSSAS
-156 SVVSAGSS
+156 SKPQSSSAFVTSS
-164 ETGEKV
+164 APPLVEKKV

-177 AQELALLDVL
+177 AQELALLEVL
-187 PRIVENEIGSSSE
+187 PQIVENEIGSSAE

-206 QAVAAHTYIRYYND
+206 QAVAAHTYIQYYND
-220 RGDAPAVSLKAV
+220 RGNAPAVSLKAV

-260 TPYCASSA
+260 TPYCAASA
-268 GKTNSSADVWG
+268 GKTNSSVDVWG
-279 GSLSHLVS
+279 GPLSHLVS
-287 VESKYDSQDTK
+287 VESKYDNQDAK
-298 NWGTKKIIS
+298 NWGTKKTIP
-307 VSEIKTLLETKG
+307 VSEVKSLLETKG

-324 GEPEEWFKVINYTA
+324 GKPEEWFKVINYTV

-349 QTQCRISGKT
+349 QTQCTINGKA

-373 LKSAKFDVTVEGDSF
+373 LKSAKFEVKVEGDQF

-402 QIGANLYAKNEKWSY
+402 QIGANFYAKNEKWSY